1 MLLCNTKK
9 LNAVTSAPAPVA
21 ASAPASGVGP
31 GASILGV
38 GAAALAAT
46 AAVRPNKR
54 CAKKDKVVRLATAT
68 EVDVDT
74 ECINAI
80 RFLAV
85 DAVNKANSG
94 HPGAPMGQA
103 PIGYLL
109 FAEEMQYNPE
119 DPKWVNRD
127 RFVLSSGHGCMLQ
140 YSLLHL
146 AGYDSVSIDDIK
158 QFRQWGS
165 KTPGHPENFET
176 DGIEV
181 QLDCN
186 EHVLQIACC
195 SPAVRLLRGFVLS
208 AERPRPFARTT
219 GPLGMGISNA
229 VGLAAAEAHLAAV
242 TWHPPR
248 RGLRA
253 RRTAR
258 PLRLSVTGLLNGI
271 RRGVCGFWDS
281 MVRSSFLTIYSIT
294 VYSIGFC

>member
-1 MLLCNTKK
+1 MFLRRICATLIFALFENLAKK
-9 LNAVTSAPAPVA
+9 LNVVTSAPAPVA
-21 ASAPASGVGP
+21 SAAPTSAVGASASVVG
-31 GASILGV
+31 A
-38 GAAALAAT
+38 GAAALAA
-46 AAVRPNKR
+46 AATVRPSKR
-54 CAKKDKVVRLATAT
+54 CAKKEKVVRMATAT

-146 AGYDSVSIDDIK
+146 AGYKSVSIDDIK

-176 DGIEV
+176 EGIEV
-181 QLDCN
+181 HLGRMLNLQTNASFLNPFICLIIFD
-186 EHVLQIACC
+186 HVRSCLISFNSMLILASLFQ
-195 SPAVRLLRGFVLS
+195 SLK
-208 AERPRPFARTT
+208 
-219 GPLGMGISNA
+219 GISP
-229 VGLAAAEAHLAAV
+229 V
-242 TWHPPR
+242 
-248 RGLRA
+248 
-253 RRTAR
+253 
-258 PLRLSVTGLLNGI
+258 
-271 RRGVCGFWDS
+271 
-281 MVRSSFLTIYSIT
+281 
-294 VYSIGFC
+294 

>member
-1 MLLCNTKK
+1 MFLRRICATLIFAWFEHLAKK
-9 LNAVTSAPAPVA
+9 LNVVTSAPAPVA
-21 ASAPASGVGP
+21 SAAPTSAVGASASVVG
-31 GASILGV
+31 A
-38 GAAALAAT
+38 GAAALAA
-46 AAVRPNKR
+46 AATVRPSKR
-54 CAKKDKVVRLATAT
+54 CAKKEKVVRMATAT
-68 EVDVDT
+68 EVDIDT

-146 AGYDSVSIDDIK
+146 AGYKSVSIDDIK

-176 DGIEV
+176 EGIEV
-181 QLDCN
+181 HLGRMLN
-186 EHVLQIACC
+186 LQKMPVFK
-195 SPAVRLLRGFVLS
+195 S
-208 AERPRPFARTT
+208 
-219 GPLGMGISNA
+219 
-229 VGLAAAEAHLAAV
+229 
-242 TWHPPR
+242 
-248 RGLRA
+248 
-253 RRTAR
+253 
-258 PLRLSVTGLLNGI
+258 
-271 RRGVCGFWDS
+271 
-281 MVRSSFLTIYSIT
+281 IYMFDHI
-294 VYSIGFC
+294 

>member
-1 MLLCNTKK
+1 MFLCCFCAALIFALFENLAKK
-9 LNAVTSAPAPVA
+9 LNVVTSAPAPVA
-21 ASAPASGVGP
+21 SAAPTSTVGASASVVG
-31 GASILGV
+31 A
-38 GAAALAAT
+38 GAAALAA
-46 AAVRPNKR
+46 AATVRPSKR
-54 CAKKDKVVRLATAT
+54 CAKKEKVVRMATAT

-146 AGYDSVSIDDIK
+146 AGYKSVSIDDIK

-176 DGIEV
+176 EGIEV
-181 QLDCN
+181 HLACMLN
-186 EHVLQIACC
+186 LQIDA
-195 SPAVRLLRGFVLS
+195 
-208 AERPRPFARTT
+208 
-219 GPLGMGISNA
+219 
-229 VGLAAAEAHLAAV
+229 
-242 TWHPPR
+242 
-248 RGLRA
+248 
-253 RRTAR
+253 
-258 PLRLSVTGLLNGI
+258 
-271 RRGVCGFWDS
+271 
-281 MVRSSFLTIYSIT
+281 SFCINLY
-294 VYSIGFC
+294 V

>member
-1 MLLCNTKK
+1 MFLRRFCATLIFALFENLTKK
-9 LNAVTSAPAPVA
+9 LNVVTRAPAPVA
-21 ASAPASGVGP
+21 SAAPTSAVGASASVVG
-31 GASILGV
+31 A
-38 GAAALAAT
+38 GAAALAA
-46 AAVRPNKR
+46 AATVRPSKR
-54 CAKKDKVVRLATAT
+54 CAKKEKVVRMATAT

-146 AGYDSVSIDDIK
+146 AGYKSVSIDDIK

-176 DGIEV
+176 EGIEV
-181 QLDCN
+181 HLGRMLN
-186 EHVLQIACC
+186 LQ
-195 SPAVRLLRGFVLS
+195 
-208 AERPRPFARTT
+208 T
-219 GPLGMGISNA
+219 NA
-229 VGLAAAEAHLAAV
+229 
-242 TWHPPR
+242 
-248 RGLRA
+248 
-253 RRTAR
+253 
-258 PLRLSVTGLLNGI
+258 
-271 RRGVCGFWDS
+271 
-281 MVRSSFLTIYSIT
+281 SFPINLY
-294 VYSIGFC
+294 V

>member
-1 MLLCNTKK
+1 MFLRRICATLIFALFENLAKK
-9 LNAVTSAPAPVA
+9 LNVVTSAPAPVA
-21 ASAPASGVGP
+21 SAAPTSAVGASASVVG
-31 GASILGV
+31 A
-38 GAAALAAT
+38 GAAALAA
-46 AAVRPNKR
+46 AATVRPSKR
-54 CAKKDKVVRLATAT
+54 CAKKEKVVRMATAT

-146 AGYDSVSIDDIK
+146 AGYKSVSIDDIK

-176 DGIEV
+176 EGIEV
-181 QLDCN
+181 HLGRMLN
-186 EHVLQIACC
+186 PHISSC
-195 SPAVRLLRGFVLS
+195 SISFNSMLILASLFQSLK
-208 AERPRPFARTT
+208 
-219 GPLGMGISNA
+219 GISP
-229 VGLAAAEAHLAAV
+229 V
-242 TWHPPR
+242 
-248 RGLRA
+248 
-253 RRTAR
+253 
-258 PLRLSVTGLLNGI
+258 
-271 RRGVCGFWDS
+271 
-281 MVRSSFLTIYSIT
+281 
-294 VYSIGFC
+294 

>member
-1 MLLCNTKK
+1 MINSAISNCDILTKK

-21 ASAPASGVGP
+21 ASAPASGVGA
-31 GASILGV
+31 GASILGA

-181 QLDCN
+181 QLDGQN
-186 EHVLQIACC
+186 FNYSFSQPKI
-195 SPAVRLLRGFVLS
+195 
-208 AERPRPFARTT
+208 
-219 GPLGMGISNA
+219 
-229 VGLAAAEAHLAAV
+229 
-242 TWHPPR
+242 
-248 RGLRA
+248 
-253 RRTAR
+253 
-258 PLRLSVTGLLNGI
+258 
-271 RRGVCGFWDS
+271 
-281 MVRSSFLTIYSIT
+281 SSFFLRCRLWVLNLSILGQQNPT
-294 VYSIGFC
+294 RTPNTHAEIGCLVPDL

>member
-1 MLLCNTKK
+1 M
-9 LNAVTSAPAPVA
+9 TSAPAPVA
-21 ASAPASGVGP
+21 ASAPASGVGA
-31 GASILGV
+31 GASILGA

-54 CAKKDKVVRLATAT
+54 CAKKDNVVRLATAT

-181 QLDCN
+181 KLDCN
-186 EHVLQIACC
+186 EQVF
-195 SPAVRLLRGFVLS
+195 S
-208 AERPRPFARTT
+208 
-219 GPLGMGISNA
+219 
-229 VGLAAAEAHLAAV
+229 
-242 TWHPPR
+242 
-248 RGLRA
+248 
-253 RRTAR
+253 
-258 PLRLSVTGLLNGI
+258 
-271 RRGVCGFWDS
+271 
-281 MVRSSFLTIYSIT
+281 SSFRNL
-294 VYSIGFC
+294 G

>member
-1 MLLCNTKK
+1 MINSAISNCDILTKK

-21 ASAPASGVGP
+21 ASAPASGVGA
-31 GASILGV
+31 GASILGA

-181 QLDCN
+181 QLDGQN
-186 EHVLQIACC
+186 
-195 SPAVRLLRGFVLS
+195 F
-208 AERPRPFARTT
+208 
-219 GPLGMGISNA
+219 NY
-229 VGLAAAEAHLAAV
+229 
-242 TWHPPR
+242 
-248 RGLRA
+248 
-253 RRTAR
+253 
-258 PLRLSVTGLLNGI
+258 
-271 RRGVCGFWDS
+271 
-281 MVRSSFLTIYSIT
+281 SFSQPTIYSFFLRCRLLGVESHLDSGPT
-294 VYSIGFC
+294 KPQENSKHSCRNRVPCP

>member
-1 MLLCNTKK
+1 MCQFECFCVVFALFENLAKK
-9 LNAVTSAPAPVA
+9 LNAVTTAPAPVA
-21 ASAPASGVGP
+21 SAAPTSTVGASASVVG
-31 GASILGV
+31 A
-38 GAAALAAT
+38 GAAALAA
-46 AAVRPNKR
+46 AATVRPSKR
-54 CAKKDKVVRLATAT
+54 CAKKEVVRMATAT
-68 EVDVDT
+68 DVDVDT

-146 AGYDSVSIDDIK
+146 AGYKSVSIDDIK

-176 DGIEV
+176 EGIEV
-181 QLDCN
+181 
-186 EHVLQIACC
+186 
-195 SPAVRLLRGFVLS
+195 
-208 AERPRPFARTT
+208 
-219 GPLGMGISNA
+219 
-229 VGLAAAEAHLAAV
+229 HLA
-242 TWHPPR
+242 R
-248 RGLRA
+248 M
-253 RRTAR
+253 
-258 PLRLSVTGLLNGI
+258 LNLQTNA
-271 RRGVCGFWDS
+271 
-281 MVRSSFLTIYSIT
+281 SFLSNFY
-294 VYSIGFC
+294 V

>member
-1 MLLCNTKK
+1 MLFLCCVDFALFESLAKK
-9 LNAVTSAPAPVA
+9 LNVVTSAPAPVA
-21 ASAPASGVGP
+21 SAAPTSTVGASASVVG
-31 GASILGV
+31 A
-38 GAAALAAT
+38 GAAALAA
-46 AAVRPNKR
+46 AATVRPSKR
-54 CAKKDKVVRLATAT
+54 CAKKEKVVRMATAT

-146 AGYDSVSIDDIK
+146 AGYKSVSIDDIK

-176 DGIEV
+176 EGIEV
-181 QLDCN
+181 
-186 EHVLQIACC
+186 
-195 SPAVRLLRGFVLS
+195 
-208 AERPRPFARTT
+208 
-219 GPLGMGISNA
+219 
-229 VGLAAAEAHLAAV
+229 HLA
-242 TWHPPR
+242 R
-248 RGLRA
+248 M
-253 RRTAR
+253 
-258 PLRLSVTGLLNGI
+258 LNLQT
-271 RRGVCGFWDS
+271 DA
-281 MVRSSFLTIYSIT
+281 
-294 VYSIGFC
+294 GFCINLYV

>member
-1 MLLCNTKK
+1 MILNVSVLFLCCVDFALFESLAKK
-9 LNAVTSAPAPVA
+9 LNVVTSAPAPVA
-21 ASAPASGVGP
+21 SAAPTSTVGASASVVG
-31 GASILGV
+31 A

-46 AAVRPNKR
+46 ATVCPSKR
-54 CAKKDKVVRLATAT
+54 CAKKEKVVRMATAT

-146 AGYDSVSIDDIK
+146 AGYKSVSIDDIK

-176 DGIEV
+176 EGIEV
-181 QLDCN
+181 
-186 EHVLQIACC
+186 
-195 SPAVRLLRGFVLS
+195 
-208 AERPRPFARTT
+208 
-219 GPLGMGISNA
+219 
-229 VGLAAAEAHLAAV
+229 HLACM
-242 TWHPPR
+242 
-248 RGLRA
+248 
-253 RRTAR
+253 
-258 PLRLSVTGLLNGI
+258 LNLQT
-271 RRGVCGFWDS
+271 DA
-281 MVRSSFLTIYSIT
+281 
-294 VYSIGFC
+294 GFCINLYV

>member
-1 MLLCNTKK
+1 MFLRRLCATLIFALFENLAKK
-9 LNAVTSAPAPVA
+9 LNVVTSAPAPVA
-21 ASAPASGVGP
+21 SAAPTSAVGASASVVG
-31 GASILGV
+31 A
-38 GAAALAAT
+38 GAAALAA
-46 AAVRPNKR
+46 AATVRPSKR
-54 CAKKDKVVRLATAT
+54 CAKKEKVVRMATAT

-146 AGYDSVSIDDIK
+146 AGYKSVSIDDIK

-176 DGIEV
+176 EGIEV
-181 QLDCN
+181 HLGRMLNLQTNASFLNPFICLIIFD
-186 EHVLQIACC
+186 HVRSCLISFNSMLILASLFQ
-195 SPAVRLLRGFVLS
+195 SLK
-208 AERPRPFARTT
+208 
-219 GPLGMGISNA
+219 GISP
-229 VGLAAAEAHLAAV
+229 V
-242 TWHPPR
+242 
-248 RGLRA
+248 
-253 RRTAR
+253 
-258 PLRLSVTGLLNGI
+258 
-271 RRGVCGFWDS
+271 
-281 MVRSSFLTIYSIT
+281 
-294 VYSIGFC
+294 

>member
-1 MLLCNTKK
+1 MFLRRICATLISALFEDLAKK
-9 LNAVTSAPAPVA
+9 LNVVTSAPAPVA
-21 ASAPASGVGP
+21 SAAPTSAVGASASVVG
-31 GASILGV
+31 A
-38 GAAALAAT
+38 GAAALAA
-46 AAVRPNKR
+46 AATVRPSKR
-54 CAKKDKVVRLATAT
+54 CAKKEKVVRMATAT

-146 AGYDSVSIDDIK
+146 AGYKSVSIDDIK

-176 DGIEV
+176 EGIEV
-181 QLDCN
+181 HLGCMLN
-186 EHVLQIACC
+186 LQKMPVFK
-195 SPAVRLLRGFVLS
+195 S
-208 AERPRPFARTT
+208 
-219 GPLGMGISNA
+219 
-229 VGLAAAEAHLAAV
+229 
-242 TWHPPR
+242 
-248 RGLRA
+248 
-253 RRTAR
+253 
-258 PLRLSVTGLLNGI
+258 
-271 RRGVCGFWDS
+271 
-281 MVRSSFLTIYSIT
+281 IYMFDHI
-294 VYSIGFC
+294 

>member
-1 MLLCNTKK
+1 MPTTRSQRATAAVAAGAAATMLAPGFVAPTATWLQEVTLLWLWTKK
-9 LNAVTSAPAPVA
+9 LNTVTSAAPAA
-21 ASAPASGVGP
+21 ASAPASSVGA
-31 GASILGV
+31 GASVLGA

-46 AAVRPNKR
+46 AAVRPTKR

-68 EVDVDT
+68 DVDVDT

-146 AGYDSVSIDDIK
+146 AGYKSVSIDDIK

-181 QLDCN
+181 PLDWKRWLVSCFLN
-186 EHVLQIACC
+186 E
-195 SPAVRLLRGFVLS
+195 
-208 AERPRPFARTT
+208 
-219 GPLGMGISNA
+219 
-229 VGLAAAEAHLAAV
+229 
-242 TWHPPR
+242 
-248 RGLRA
+248 
-253 RRTAR
+253 
-258 PLRLSVTGLLNGI
+258 
-271 RRGVCGFWDS
+271 
-281 MVRSSFLTIYSIT
+281 
-294 VYSIGFC
+294 

>member
-1 MLLCNTKK
+1 MRQTFSSGCERHYTFFITFLRCLLFVLVSSDWAIWSLRSLGTKK
-9 LNAVTSAPAPVA
+9 LNAVTTAPAAVA
-21 ASAPASGVGP
+21 SSVPASGVGASASVL
-31 GASILGV
+31 GA
-38 GAAALAAT
+38 GAAALAA
-46 AAVRPNKR
+46 AATVRPSKR
-54 CAKKDKVVRLATAT
+54 CAKKEQVVRMATAT
-68 EVDVDT
+68 DVDVDT

-146 AGYDSVSIDDIK
+146 AGYKSVAMDDIK

-181 QLDCN
+181 RLDCIDCIDAWARHLMALAIWFLIQFQKFN
-186 EHVLQIACC
+186 FWRDIDWCSVEDRCCNLMTKDDWTSWYGYLQCC
-195 SPAVRLLRGFVLS
+195 RLGS
-208 AERPRPFARTT
+208 
-219 GPLGMGISNA
+219 
-229 VGLAAAEAHLAAV
+229 
-242 TWHPPR
+242 
-248 RGLRA
+248 
-253 RRTAR
+253 
-258 PLRLSVTGLLNGI
+258 
-271 RRGVCGFWDS
+271 C
-281 MVRSSFLTIYSIT
+281 RSSPCSSNLP
-294 VYSIGFC
+294 

>member
-1 MLLCNTKK
+1 M
-9 LNAVTSAPAPVA
+9 TSAPASVA
-21 ASAPASGVGP
+21 ASAPASGISAAASVVG
-31 GASILGV
+31 A
-38 GAAALAAT
+38 GAAALAAS
-46 AAVRPNKR
+46 AAVRPSKR
-54 CAKKDKVVRLATAT
+54 CAKKQVVRLATAT
-68 EVDVDT
+68 EVDVET

-109 FAEEMQYNPE
+109 MAEEMQYNPE

-146 AGYDSVSIDDIK
+146 AGYKSVSMDDIK

-181 QLDCN
+181 QLRCKMQSL
-186 EHVLQIACC
+186 HFQACVEWNGRRQTC
-195 SPAVRLLRGFVLS
+195 HWP
-208 AERPRPFARTT
+208 RTT

-229 VGLAAAEAHLAAV
+229 VGLAAAEAHLAAAPWM
-242 TWHPPR
+242 T
-248 RGLRA
+248 L
-253 RRTAR
+253 
-258 PLRLSVTGLLNGI
+258 
-271 RRGVCGFWDS
+271 D
-281 MVRSSFLTIYSIT
+281 
-294 VYSIGFC
+294 

>member
-1 MLLCNTKK
+1 MFLRRICATLIFALFENLAKK
-9 LNAVTSAPAPVA
+9 LNVVTSAPAPVA
-21 ASAPASGVGP
+21 SAAPTSAVGASASVVG
-31 GASILGV
+31 A
-38 GAAALAAT
+38 GAAALAA
-46 AAVRPNKR
+46 AATVRPSKR
-54 CAKKDKVVRLATAT
+54 CAKKEKVVCMATAT

-103 PIGYLL
+103 PIGHLL

-146 AGYDSVSIDDIK
+146 AGYKSVSIDDIK

-176 DGIEV
+176 EGIEV
-181 QLDCN
+181 HLGRMLN
-186 EHVLQIACC
+186 LQKM
-195 SPAVRLLRGFVLS
+195 PVFK
-208 AERPRPFARTT
+208 
-219 GPLGMGISNA
+219 
-229 VGLAAAEAHLAAV
+229 
-242 TWHPPR
+242 
-248 RGLRA
+248 
-253 RRTAR
+253 
-258 PLRLSVTGLLNGI
+258 
-271 RRGVCGFWDS
+271 S
-281 MVRSSFLTIYSIT
+281 MYMFDHI
-294 VYSIGFC
+294 